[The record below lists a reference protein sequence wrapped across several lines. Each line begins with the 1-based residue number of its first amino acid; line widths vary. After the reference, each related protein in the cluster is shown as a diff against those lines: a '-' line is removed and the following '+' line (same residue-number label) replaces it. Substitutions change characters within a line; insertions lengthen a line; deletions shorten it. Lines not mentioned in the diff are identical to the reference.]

1 MFFIRTSVA
10 KKRNHVRPRDPT
22 LVMADTVLNQ
32 VAIWKVFGALDEF
45 VHHEQL
51 VGLEFHQAGV

>member
-1 MFFIRTSVA
+1 
-10 KKRNHVRPRDPT
+10 
-22 LVMADTVLNQ
+22 VLNQ
-32 VAIWKVFGALDEF
+32 VTIWKVFGALDEF